1 MGYGILSRTRP
12 ASGKAADRMA
22 VTYSVSL
29 SQIIKEVGLET
40 VFMPSNPEELLVT
53 CSDVNRPGLALGG
66 YYDYFDSDR
75 IQVLGKSEH
84 GFLEALAPPCGR
96 SGSSSSSRAVPL
108 PSW

>member
-1 MGYGILSRTRP
+1 
-12 ASGKAADRMA
+12 MA

-84 GFLEALAPPCGR
+84 GFLEALAPPADGPA
-96 SGSSSSSRAVPL
+96 RAARLAPSPL

>member
-1 MGYGILSRTRP
+1 M
-12 ASGKAADRMA
+12 
-22 VTYSVSL
+22 
-29 SQIIKEVGLET
+29 GLET

-84 GFLEALAPPCGR
+84 GFLEALAYLIGNVLPRLRLYSPGR
-96 SGSSSSSRAVPL
+96 ES
-108 PSW
+108 

>member
-1 MGYGILSRTRP
+1 
-12 ASGKAADRMA
+12 MA

-66 YYDYFDSDR
+66 YYEDLYKRQSGCWNRSR
-75 IQVLGKSEH
+75 IRI
-84 GFLEALAPPCGR
+84 FL
-96 SGSSSSSRAVPL
+96 
-108 PSW
+108 